1 MQLAQ
6 TQTALTAV
14 AAMVV
19 SKVMDCRVLIT
30 MSAKRA
36 VMIAM
41 RKLRAPTLGVRIDVL
56 VLKVTMETAKT
67 AKVRLSMF
75 DLTFRPCKEYDG
87 IIS

>member
-14 AAMVV
+14 PAMVV
-19 SKVMDCRVLIT
+19 SKTMDCHVLIT

-41 RKLRAPTLGVRIDVL
+41 RKLRAPTLGVHTDVL
-56 VLKVTMETAKT
+56 VLKVTMEMAKA
-67 AKVRLSMF
+67 AKVRLSIS
-75 DLTFRPCKEYDG
+75 DLTLGSCKEYDG
-87 IIS
+87 ILG